1 MKRKHENTKAGP
13 LGAKQGPWPGTASR
27 EDMLAVIDNAPCCI
41 VLFKWPRGQILY
53 INRKTLEV
61 TGYPV
66 TELPT
71 SRAVEKTLF
80 HDPKER
86 RQVRKVLNEDV
97 LKGDVTVVYKN
108 RVKDGAIRFI
118 QADCTML
125 NGMVMMFMTD
135 VTRRE
140 EAEAEVRESESRFR
154 SFFEE
159 SAEAILLFDGD
170 TIIDCNPAAL
180 TMLGF
185 SNRKAIVGI
194 ELTALS
200 PDKQPDGRSS
210 LKKMKSLMILA
221 RKKKSHR
228 FEWIFVRPDGSPFP
242 AELIVT
248 AIRLE
253 GKTAFCISLR
263 DISVWKKAEG
273 GLVASKRDLERRV
286 KERTR
291 ELSSLN
297 RRLLRE
303 IETRKTFGRELE
315 KSREQ
320 LRRLSEHLHQAR
332 ETERTRIAREVHD
345 ELGQSLSALKIDLT
359 CLGNGV
365 PEDYASLREQTKTM
379 EARINDAIHAVR
391 AICSRLRP
399 PMLDHFGLP
408 AALQWYLQ
416 EFEKRT
422 SITCGAEIDL
432 DISLQD
438 KGLALMIFR
447 IVQEATTNILRH
459 AEARNVM
466 VTLKKKGPGLVLK
479 VKDDGKGISEEE
491 VSDPRSLGVIG
502 IQERVRFWGGRLQFQ
517 GKPGRGT
524 TMTIWMP
531 VGRRKRNFSPKGF
544 EIREA
549 DKS

>member
-1 MKRKHENTKAGP
+1 MKRKHENTKPGP

-27 EDMLAVIDNAPCCI
+27 EDMLAVLDNAPCCI
-41 VLFKWPRGQILY
+41 VIFKWPRGKILY

-159 SAEAILLFDGD
+159 SAEAILLYDGD

-185 SNRKAIVGI
+185 SNRKAIAGI

-210 LKKMKSLMILA
+210 MKKVKSLMALA

-253 GKTAFCISLR
+253 GKPAFCISLR

-320 LRRLSEHLHQAR
+320 LRRLSE
-332 ETERTRIAREVHD
+332 
-345 ELGQSLSALKIDLT
+345 
-359 CLGNGV
+359 
-365 PEDYASLREQTKTM
+365 P
-379 EARINDAIHAVR
+379 
-391 AICSRLRP
+391 
-399 PMLDHFGLP
+399 
-408 AALQWYLQ
+408 
-416 EFEKRT
+416 
-422 SITCGAEIDL
+422 SI
-432 DISLQD
+432 
-438 KGLALMIFR
+438 R
-447 IVQEATTNILRH
+447 
-459 AEARNVM
+459 
-466 VTLKKKGPGLVLK
+466 
-479 VKDDGKGISEEE
+479 
-491 VSDPRSLGVIG
+491 
-502 IQERVRFWGGRLQFQ
+502 Q
-517 GKPGRGT
+517 GKPRGPVLPEKS
-524 TMTIWMP
+524 MTSWANLLCLENRP
-531 VGRRKRNFSPKGF
+531 YVPRQWCARRLRIAAG
-544 EIREA
+544 A
-549 DKS
+549 DKDYGGTDQRRHPCRKGYLLPAPSPYARSLRPARRPAMVLTRI